1 MCCWKI
7 LIVLNL
13 PTLDGKRHVL
23 FNVNKVLCEFTNM
36 CIIFRFQECWMD
48 YYPELDKFEFH
59 TAEILEISCM
69 MYELNNSVPDI
80 GKSDGN

>member
-1 MCCWKI
+1 
-7 LIVLNL
+7 
-13 PTLDGKRHVL
+13 
-23 FNVNKVLCEFTNM
+23 
-36 CIIFRFQECWMD
+36 MD

-59 TAEILEISCM
+59 SVEILEISCM